1 MRSKHVFMYCVCA
14 YRQISVSSVSQKTNE
29 IINSPLSVEV
39 WFQSGAKYCGSAD
52 QTQD

>member
-1 MRSKHVFMYCVCA
+1 MFMYCVCA
-14 YRQISVSSVSQKTNE
+14 YRQISVCSVSQKTNE

-39 WFQSGAKYCGSAD
+39 RFQSGAKYCGSAD